1 MAPVTA
7 LIGFPD
13 VVDEVNA
20 RLVATGVVVLGL
32 LVAVTDARFLLPLL
46 FVGFVLRVL
55 SGPRFSP
62 LALLATRVVR
72 PRLAVHERFVPG
84 PPKRFAQSVG
94 AVFTGT
100 ATLLWL
106 AGAGGAAEALL
117 WVLVAFASL
126 EAFAGFCMGCWVF
139 ARLMQ
144 LGIIPQSVCDRCA
157 W

>member
-1 MAPVTA
+1 MAA

-20 RLVATGVVVLGL
+20 RLVAGGVVALGL
-32 LVAVTDARFLLPLL
+32 LVVLTDARFLLPVL
-46 FVGFVLRVL
+46 FVGFALRVL
-55 SGPRFSP
+55 AGPRLSP
-62 LALLATRVVR
+62 LALLMTRVVR
-72 PRLAVHERFVPG
+72 PRLSVHERFVPG

-94 AVFTGT
+94 AAFTGI

-117 WVLVAFASL
+117 WVLLGFASL
-126 EAFAGFCMGCWVF
+126 ESFAGFCMGCWVF
-139 ARLMQ
+139 GRLMR
-144 LGIIPQSVCDRCA
+144 LGVIPDDVCDRCA

>member
-1 MAPVTA
+1 MTA

-20 RLVATGVVVLGL
+20 RLVAGGVVVLGL
-32 LVAVTDARFLLPLL
+32 VVALADARFLLPLL
-46 FVGFVLRVL
+46 FAGFALRVL

-72 PRLAVHERFVPG
+72 PRLAVHERYVPG

-94 AVFTGT
+94 AVFTGS
-100 ATLLWL
+100 ATVLWL
-106 AGAGGAAEALL
+106 AGAGGAAEALI

-126 EAFAGFCMGCWVF
+126 ESFAGFCMGCWVF
-139 ARLMQ
+139 GQLMRL
-144 LGIIPQSVCDRCA
+144 GVIPQDVCERCA